1 MILYVQVSCNHML
14 HRSHDIIWHNVL
26 HRSHNVVTSW
36 EVPYGGNLLW
46 VFIFAIFVMLN
57 ILAKIKVS
65 TYFWIQI
72 SSIYLL
78 LWILYSKIEQNF
90 FESKIMWF
98 ANISS
103 HIKFSLHSILL
114 CFPYL
119 VVSCEITRYINE
131 ELSTYW

>member
-1 MILYVQVSCNHML
+1 MYRFHVIICYTDHMT
-14 HRSHDIIWHNVL
+14 SYGTMYCTDHNY
-26 HRSHNVVTSW
+26 NVVTSW
-36 EVPYGGNLLW
+36 EIPYGGNLLR
-46 VFIFAIFVMLN
+46 VFSFAIFVMLN

-65 TYFWIQI
+65 THFWIQM

-78 LWILYSKIEQNF
+78 LWILYSKIEQYL

-103 HIKFSLHSILL
+103 RIKFSLHSTLL

-119 VVSCEITRYINE
+119 VVSCEITRYIDE